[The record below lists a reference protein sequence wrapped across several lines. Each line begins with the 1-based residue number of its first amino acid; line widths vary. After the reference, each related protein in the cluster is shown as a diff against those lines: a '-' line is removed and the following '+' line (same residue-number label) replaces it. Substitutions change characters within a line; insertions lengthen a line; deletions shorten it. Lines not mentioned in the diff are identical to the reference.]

1 MFLQIISQNEERK
14 AEKLQSLMDKLD
26 VKTVNEGE
34 KAEGEAK

>member
-26 VKTVNEGE
+26 VKTINEKDKE
-34 KAEGEAK
+34 EGEAK